1 MAKHS
6 REEHRSSLCITIIE
20 ARGLRPQHGRSS
32 LSCCAHGS
40 PCTDSTV
47 KHSCFRL
54 ADLLNY
60 ASRGNCKCSMFVHAQ
75 MVDNEIAFAVS
86 LHLCVG
92 VAVAFQAND
101 LPNPLVEV
109 STPGRPQHLSWTKHT
124 LNPKFP
130 ATEAM
135 MYDKLPSDT
144 IITFKLFDNKGTL
157 TKRRRRQLLGSNS
170 VCCTHFTGE
179 DPLYVWLPMHQ
190 PSTRHRRRKAGLLPP
205 PGHVPDL
212 QASLLLPSN
221 LFCLHRIQQYVAF
234 ICASCTAL
242 LTSPAALCLCCM
254 FFTVFLYDA
263 QLHICC
269 IGVQQVKILQHIAQ
283 SRK

>member
-1 MAKHS
+1 
-6 REEHRSSLCITIIE
+6 
-20 ARGLRPQHGRSS
+20 
-32 LSCCAHGS
+32 
-40 PCTDSTV
+40 
-47 KHSCFRL
+47 
-54 ADLLNY
+54 
-60 ASRGNCKCSMFVHAQ
+60 MFVHAQ
-75 MVDNEIAFAVS
+75 MVDNKITFVVS
-86 LHLCVG
+86 LYLCVG

-109 STPGRPQHLSWTKHT
+109 STPGRPHHLSWTKHT

-130 ATEAM
+130 AAEAM

-212 QASLLLPSN
+212 QAGLPPSFKSLLFAHNPAACAVL
-221 LFCLHRIQQYVAF
+221 R
-234 ICASCTAL
+234 ASCTAL
-242 LTSPAALCLCCM
+242 LTSPAACRLVLY
-254 FFTVFLYDA
+254 VFG
-263 QLHICC
+263 HHS
-269 IGVQQVKILQHIAQ
+269 V
-283 SRK
+283 

>member
-1 MAKHS
+1 M
-6 REEHRSSLCITIIE
+6 LCIT
-20 ARGLRPQHGRSS
+20 G
-32 LSCCAHGS
+32 
-40 PCTDSTV
+40 CTIALALTV
-47 KHSCFRL
+47 HSNIVVFTLQVVKVFFQRQMHIL
-54 ADLLNY
+54 KFA
-60 ASRGNCKCSMFVHAQ
+60 HAQ
-75 MVDNEIAFAVS
+75 ILDNEIAFIVS

-212 QASLLLPSN
+212 QAGLPPSFKSLLFAHNPAACAVL
-221 LFCLHRIQQYVAF
+221 R
-234 ICASCTAL
+234 ASCTAL
-242 LTSPAALCLCCM
+242 LTSPAACRLVLY
-254 FFTVFLYDA
+254 VFG
-263 QLHICC
+263 HHS
-269 IGVQQVKILQHIAQ
+269 V
-283 SRK
+283 

>member
-1 MAKHS
+1 
-6 REEHRSSLCITIIE
+6 
-20 ARGLRPQHGRSS
+20 
-32 LSCCAHGS
+32 
-40 PCTDSTV
+40 
-47 KHSCFRL
+47 
-54 ADLLNY
+54 
-60 ASRGNCKCSMFVHAQ
+60 
-75 MVDNEIAFAVS
+75 MVDNEITFMVS

-101 LPNPLVEV
+101 LPNPLAEV
-109 STPGRPQHLSWTKHT
+109 STPGRPSHLSWTKHT

-144 IITFKLFDNKGTL
+144 IITFKLFDNKGAL

-212 QASLLLPSN
+212 QASLPPCFK
-221 LFCLHRIQQYVAF
+221 LFCLYIIQQYVKV
-234 ICASCTAL
+234 ISASCTAL
-242 LTSPAALCLCCM
+242 LTSHAALCILVLY
-254 FFTVFLYDA
+254 VFGR
-263 QLHICC
+263 HS
-269 IGVQQVKILQHIAQ
+269 V
-283 SRK
+283 